1 MEIRDQVAIV
11 TGAGSGLGRATAV
24 ALAQA
29 GARAVVIADI
39 DVAGAGAT
47 ADLVKL
53 AGAEPLVVP
62 TDLAELEQLRRLFG
76 ETEKHFGRLDILVNN
91 AAIAEGEV
99 DWPDVD
105 PEQAARV
112 VDVNLRGTILAT
124 RLAIDVL
131 ARFGGGRILNVASG
145 GAFQPSLPQAAYVGT
160 KAGIVHFSRSCEG
173 LKESHGIHVSCL
185 CPGMIDTP
193 GFAKLD
199 REGGRPA
206 WLQASVDAYEM
217 LQPEEVA
224 AKLLEVLQDPEC
236 AGKVEIISGGPKAG

>member
-1 MEIRDQVAIV
+1 MEIRDRVVVV
-11 TGAGSGLGRATAV
+11 TGSGGGLGRATAL
-24 ALAQA
+24 ALAGA
-29 GARAVVIADI
+29 GARGIVIADI
-39 DVAGAGAT
+39 DEASSEETASAVVDLGAEALVVVT
-47 ADLVKL
+47 DVADL
-53 AGAEPLVVP
+53 
-62 TDLAELEQLRRLFG
+62 DQLRHLMA
-76 ETEKHFGRLDILVNN
+76 ETEKRFGRLDILVNN
-91 AAIAEGEV
+91 AAIAEGAV

-112 VDVNLRGTILAT
+112 VDVNLRGTISAT

-131 ARFGGGRILNVASG
+131 QRTGGGRILNVASG

-173 LKESHGIHVSCL
+173 LKESHGIHVCCL

-193 GFAKLD
+193 GMAKLERD
-199 REGGRPA
+199 GARPA

-224 AKLLEVLQDPEC
+224 AKILEMLQDPNC
-236 AGKVEIISGGPKAG
+236 AGQVEVFSGGPKGA